1 MRVKVKEAI
10 IVEGKYDKIK
20 LSSLVDC
27 VILETSG
34 FHIFQDPEQMRLI
47 RRLADT
53 NGIIILTDSDA
64 AGFVIR
70 NRLTGSVDKSKVK
83 QAYIPDIYGKE
94 KRKATGS
101 KEGKL
106 GVEGMPKE
114 VILDALR
121 RAGATFTAGEETQET
136 AGRQITKAEL
146 FALGI
151 TGGTHSAEKRGWL
164 LRRLRLPEHM
174 TTNAM
179 LRVINETMSREAFFA
194 LAAQCDEACAEREKI
209 AKRC

>member
-1 MRVKVKEAI
+1 M
-10 IVEGKYDKIK
+10 EGKYDKIK
-20 LSSLVDC
+20 LASLVDG
-27 VILETSG
+27 VIIETSG
-34 FHIFQDPEQMRLI
+34 FHIFKDPEQMRLI

-70 NRLTGSVDKSKVK
+70 NHLTGAIDNTKIK

-94 KRKATGS
+94 KRKVTGS

-106 GVEGMPKE
+106 GVEGVPKE
-114 VILDALR
+114 VVLDALK
-121 RAGATFTAGEETQET
+121 RAGATFATDTATVDKDGQSV
-136 AGRQITKAEL
+136 TKAEL

-151 TGGTHSAEKRGWL
+151 TGGSQSAEKRKWL
-164 LRRLRLPEHM
+164 LRTLDLPERM

-179 LRVINETMSREAFFA
+179 LRVINETMDHDAFLQ
-194 LAAQCDEACAEREKI
+194 LAEQCNKFCNSTENLRKSVDRQEIK
-209 AKRC
+209 